1 MNRACLGLVFFLT
14 LVMGLEF
21 VPAHAAGKVYK
32 LEASARVRDLR
43 IVMHNTDVLMFG
55 EEIGSYAVGDPEI
68 ADVLPIRGSEAY
80 LQGKRLGTTNL
91 TVMSADGARR
101 AVFNI
106 EVTLNTKGIARAI
119 RKAEPGAEIDI
130 STTNGRVVLSGVV
143 PNVPASAR
151 ILEIASKFVDDP
163 GDVINAMTISDA
175 QQVMLE
181 VRFLEVNRTIGKEL
195 GVNWLARSSN
205 GVGKAGQLPY
215 YSDGGDAAGSAA
227 RGLLD
232 PLKVIGSSSFATVLA
247 QFTVG
252 GVDVDVAIRAMED
265 KGVTRRLAEPNLVAL
280 SGQEA
285 TFLAGGELPYAVD
298 QGDGRTTT
306 EFKKYGVQLTFT
318 PTVLRDDVVNLKL
331 VPEFSQPDFANAG
344 KDGQPGLL
352 TRRADTMVELR
363 DGQTFVI
370 AGLLDGFNQRDIDQV
385 PGIGKVP
392 VLGAL
397 FRSSGYRK
405 RETELIIVVTPR
417 IVRPM
422 VPGTPLETPLNT
434 LTSSTEAEL
443 FLNGQTER
451 KPARKKPRDAKG
463 QPVGHILDIGG

>member
-1 MNRACLGLVFFLT
+1 MRYFRFAIFLLVLAGLGQAA
-14 LVMGLEF
+14 
-21 VPAHAAGKVYK
+21 AHAGGKVHA
-32 LEASARVRDLR
+32 LSENARVHELR
-43 IVMHNTDVLMFG
+43 IVMHNTDVLVFD

-106 EVTLNTKGIARAI
+106 EVTLNTKGIAKAI
-119 RKAEPGAEIDI
+119 RQVEPDAEVDI
-130 STTNGRVVLSGVV
+130 STTNGRIVLSGNV
-143 PNVPASAR
+143 PNAPASAR
-151 ILEIASKFVDDP
+151 ILELASKFVDDP
-163 GDVINAMTISDA
+163 GDVINAMRISDA

-195 GVNWLARSSN
+195 GVNWLARSSD
-205 GVGKAGQLPY
+205 VVAKSGQLPY
-215 YSDGGDAAGSAA
+215 YSDGKDLT

-285 TFLAGGELPYAVD
+285 TFLAGGEIPYAVD
-298 QGDGRTTT
+298 QGDNRTTT

-318 PTVLRDDVVNLKL
+318 PTVLRNDVVNLKL
-331 VPEFSQPDFANAG
+331 VPEFSQPDFTNAG
-344 KDGQPGLL
+344 GDGQPGLL
-352 TRRADTMVELR
+352 TRRAETMVELR

-370 AGLLDGFNQRDIDQV
+370 AGLLDGFNQRDVDQV

-422 VPGTPLETPLNT
+422 TPGMPLETPVQT

-443 FLNGQTER
+443 FLNGQTES
-451 KPARKKPRDAKG
+451 KPVGKKPGRAKNR
-463 QPVGHILDIGG
+463 PSGHILDVEG